1 MTYILILKY
10 FQQKI
15 KQEKLTCS
23 LIAHKITH
31 FSRFFIINGAKK
43 ILKDDFSQHSS
54 PITPLS
60 QKNNILFFHHET
72 RETRETLETPYYSW
86 SQKFNELRD
95 KDSATGAAMPT
106 PMQQAAGAWNKDSVS
121 WRVRWWILFLRVG
134 FHLRCILHLIL
145 WVLLSCCRCRFPWN
159 IGKYLPHNLL
169 PLFY

>member
-60 QKNNILFFHHET
+60 QKKITSFFPSMKHQKHQKHVKHLKHHNTHGPKNSMNSGTKIVLPE
-72 RETRETLETPYYSW
+72 RRRHPQS
-86 SQKFNELRD
+86 SK
-95 KDSATGAAMPT
+95 
-106 PMQQAAGAWNKDSVS
+106 
-121 WRVRWWILFLRVG
+121 LRVLG
-134 FHLRCILHLIL
+134 IRI
-145 WVLLSCCRCRFPWN
+145 VLVGEFA
-159 IGKYLPHNLL
+159 GE
-169 PLFY
+169 FYSYESDFIFGVFCT